1 MVLLALDPYDKKPL
15 TRPLYRDRK
24 DLLVA
29 VALLKGKIFR
39 IYSEYILNRFR
50 TPTLRAV
57 ASMNSL
63 AQVQKDQEHRL
74 DAEERQ
80 LAIKERQVQ
89 LELQQEQLRKL
100 KFENDQLGIPRS

>member
-1 MVLLALDPYDKKPL
+1 MLVALNLYNLYNEKPY

-29 VALLKGKIFR
+29 VALLKSKIFR
-39 IYSEYILNRFR
+39 IYSEYILNIFR

-74 DAEERQ
+74 DIEER
-80 LAIKERQVQ
+80 
-89 LELQQEQLRKL
+89 
-100 KFENDQLGIPRS
+100 

>member
-1 MVLLALDPYDKKPL
+1 
-15 TRPLYRDRK
+15 
-24 DLLVA
+24 
-29 VALLKGKIFR
+29 
-39 IYSEYILNRFR
+39 
-50 TPTLRAV
+50 
-57 ASMNSL
+57 MNSL
-63 AQVQKDQEHRL
+63 AQVQKDQEQRL